1 MPSLKVER
9 LSVWYEGE
17 ETPALRDIDLL
28 LLPGERVL
36 LLGASG
42 TGKSTLAL
50 CLDGIIPRAIGG
62 RMEGRILLGGRPI
75 DELPPGELTR
85 RVGVL
90 FQDPEAQ
97 FCMLTVEDEVAFGLE
112 NLCLAPADMPPR
124 IHMALRAVGLAGTG
138 ATRSNSLSGGMKQRL
153 GLACLL
159 AMHSEV
165 LVLDEPTAN
174 LDPAGTRSVF
184 STLRDLVSD
193 RSRSLLIIEH
203 KLDECVELVDR
214 VVVLDPAGG
223 VALDGPARSIFA
235 DHAAQLEELG
245 VWQPAASRLA
255 HQLKRRGLS
264 VEPHPLTVTE
274 AGMIFGEY
282 GVQPAEVLAEAPLAV
297 PPPVTNEPPAL
308 ALAAVNYAYAARP
321 VLSDVALSLPP
332 GHLLAVVGPNGAG
345 KTTLGQIAAGLRRPR
360 SGSVE
365 LFGRDVRDY
374 SAAELATTVGYVF
387 QNPEHQFVRQTV
399 YEELAFGLQ
408 VLGEAPDAIR
418 PRVEAFLAEF
428 GLLEH
433 RWANP
438 FSLSQGQKRRL
449 SVATQ
454 LITGRRL
461 LVLDEPTFG
470 QDPRTSAAL
479 MQRIADLQ
487 RQGRTIVMVTHD
499 LQLVSTHATRVLVLV
514 DGQVA
519 FIGPPTEL
527 MKQPQLLRAAS
538 LALPPAWAIARRLS
552 EMQRVRLG
560 DETCAAAPW
569 PCANAALH
577 DSRTER

>member
-1 MPSLKVER
+1 MPPSLKVER
-9 LSVWYEGE
+9 LSVWYAGE
-17 ETPALRDIDLL
+17 DAPALRDVDLL

-50 CLDGIIPRAIGG
+50 SLDGVIPRAIGG
-62 RMEGRILLGGRPI
+62 RIEGRVLLGGRPI
-75 DELPPGELTR
+75 DELAPGELTR

-112 NLCLAPADMPPR
+112 NLCLDPDAMRPR
-124 IHMALRAVGLAGTG
+124 IGLALQAVGLGGTE
-138 ATRSNSLSGGMKQRL
+138 ATRSSRLSGGMKQRL

-159 AMHSEV
+159 AMEPEV

-184 STLRDLVSD
+184 ATLRDLVQD
-193 RSRSLLIIEH
+193 RRRSLLIIEH

-223 VALDGPARSIFA
+223 VALDGPARAIFA
-235 DHAAQLEELG
+235 DHAPRLEQLG

-255 HQLKRRGLS
+255 HQFRSRGLRL
-264 VEPHPLTVTE
+264 EPHPLTVTE
-274 AGMIFGEY
+274 ASVVLNQY
-282 GVQPAEVLAEAPLAV
+282 GVQASEVLREAPPAE
-297 PPPVTNEPPAL
+297 PPAATREPPAL
-308 ALAAVNYAYAARP
+308 ALEGVGYAYATRA
-321 VLSDVALSLPP
+321 VLSEIELSVPP
-332 GHLLAVVGPNGAG
+332 GHLLALVGPNGAG
-345 KTTLGQIAAGLRRPR
+345 KTTLGQIVAGLRRPR
-360 SGSVE
+360 TGSVR
-365 LFGRDVRDY
+365 LFGRNVREY

-408 VLGEAPDAIR
+408 ALGESPEAIK
-418 PRVEAFLAEF
+418 PRVEALLADF

-454 LITGRRL
+454 LITGRQL

-479 MQRIADLQ
+479 MERIVGLQ
-487 RQGRTIVMVTHD
+487 RQGRTIVMITHD
-499 LQLVSTHATRVLVLV
+499 LQLVSSYATCVAVLV
-514 DGQVA
+514 DGQVVFA
-519 FIGPPTEL
+519 GPPAEL
-527 MKQPQLLRAAS
+527 MDQPRLLRAAS
-538 LALPPAWAIARRLS
+538 LELPPVWSIARRLKK
-552 EMQRVRLG
+552 MQEARLC
-560 DETCAAAPW
+560 TTAVIP
-569 PCANAALH
+569 N
-577 DSRTER
+577 